1 MELSDND
8 FELFGLP
15 LRFGLSLPQLHAQ
28 WMALQRQTHPDRF
41 AAEGSSAQRL
51 AMQWSVRVNEAYQ
64 RLKSPLK
71 RAQLLCELAGFSV
84 GSESNTAM
92 PTDFLMQQMQWR
104 EALSDA
110 APGAQGLPSLQAIQE
125 EVQAAQ
131 TVLLDTLQT
140 ALDGQKDYPLAVQSL
155 RQLMFF
161 DKLLLELDTA
171 VDRVS

>member
-15 LRFGLSLPQLHAQ
+15 LRFDLSLPQLHAQ

-71 RAQLLCELAGFSV
+71 RAQLLCELAGFSI

-104 EALSDA
+104 EAFSDA
-110 APGAQGLPSLQAIQE
+110 GSGSESLPSLLALQE
-125 EVQAAQ
+125 EVQTAQ
-131 TVLLDTLQT
+131 NRLIQTLQG
-140 ALDGQKDYPLAVQSL
+140 ALDGEKDYPLAVQSL
-155 RQLMFF
+155 RQLMFL
-161 DKLLLELDTA
+161 DKLLNELDTA
-171 VDRVS
+171 VDRIS

>member
-1 MELSDND
+1 MELSNND
-8 FELFGLP
+8 FEIFGLP
-15 LRFGLSLPQLHAQ
+15 LQFGLSLPQLHTQ
-28 WMALQRQTHPDRF
+28 WMALRRQTHPDRF

-92 PTDFLMQQMQWR
+92 PTEFLMQQMQWR

-110 APGAQGLPSLQAIQE
+110 NPGPEGLPALLALQE

-131 TVLLDTLQT
+131 NALVQSLQS
-140 ALDGQKDYPLAVQSL
+140 ALDDTKDYPLAVQSL
-155 RQLMFF
+155 RQLMFL

>member
-15 LRFGLSLPQLHAQ
+15 LRFELSLPALHTQ

-41 AAEGSSAQRL
+41 VAEGVSAQRL
-51 AMQWSVRVNEAYQ
+51 AMQWSVRINEAYQ

-71 RAQLLCELAGFSV
+71 RAQQLCELAGFPV

-92 PTDFLMQQMQWR
+92 PAEFLMQQMQWR
-104 EALSDA
+104 EALADTE
-110 APGAQGLPSLQAIQE
+110 PGPQGLPVLLQLQD

-131 TVLLDTLQT
+131 TALTDALQH
-140 ALDGQKDYPLAVQSL
+140 ALDERKDYPLAVQAL
-155 RQLMFF
+155 RQLMFL
-161 DKLLLELDTA
+161 DKLLNELDTA
-171 VDRVS
+171 VDRAS